1 MKCLLLLYHKLNVI
15 QVATLVLLNPVQIA
29 TEQSAVIEVFIMI

>member
-15 QVATLVLLNPVQIA
+15 QVATLVLLNPAQIA
-29 TEQSAVIEVFIMI
+29 TEQSAVIEIFIMI